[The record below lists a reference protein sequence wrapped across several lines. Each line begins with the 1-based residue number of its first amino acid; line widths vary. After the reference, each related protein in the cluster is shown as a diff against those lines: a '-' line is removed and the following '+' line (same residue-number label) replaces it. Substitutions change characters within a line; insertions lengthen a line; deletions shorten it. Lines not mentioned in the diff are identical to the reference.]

1 MAAYGKNVEKAM
13 ELGAVDTLL
22 ICDFL
27 EDSEIKRLGN
37 LCENQGGDW
46 TIIDSS
52 TRDGNT
58 LKGLGGIGAIL
69 RYKLT
74 FNILTLEQYMLSK
87 NKLEK
92 LLPNKNI
99 RISKEYLE
107 AINDKIESI
116 IKLDLIESY
125 KYAQFNGRITLK
137 RNDLK

>member
-1 MAAYGKNVEKAM
+1 
-13 ELGAVDTLL
+13 
-22 ICDFL
+22 
-27 EDSEIKRLGN
+27 
-37 LCENQGGDW
+37 
-46 TIIDSS
+46 
-52 TRDGNT
+52 
-58 LKGLGGIGAIL
+58 
-69 RYKLT
+69 
-74 FNILTLEQYMLSK
+74 MLSK

-92 LLPNKNI
+92 LLPNENI

>member
-1 MAAYGKNVEKAM
+1 
-13 ELGAVDTLL
+13 
-22 ICDFL
+22 
-27 EDSEIKRLGN
+27 
-37 LCENQGGDW
+37 
-46 TIIDSS
+46 
-52 TRDGNT
+52 
-58 LKGLGGIGAIL
+58 
-69 RYKLT
+69 
-74 FNILTLEQYMLSK
+74 MLSK

-99 RISKEYLE
+99 RISKEYLD

>member
-1 MAAYGKNVEKAM
+1 
-13 ELGAVDTLL
+13 
-22 ICDFL
+22 
-27 EDSEIKRLGN
+27 
-37 LCENQGGDW
+37 
-46 TIIDSS
+46 
-52 TRDGNT
+52 
-58 LKGLGGIGAIL
+58 
-69 RYKLT
+69 
-74 FNILTLEQYMLSK
+74 MLSK
-87 NKLEK
+87 KKLEK